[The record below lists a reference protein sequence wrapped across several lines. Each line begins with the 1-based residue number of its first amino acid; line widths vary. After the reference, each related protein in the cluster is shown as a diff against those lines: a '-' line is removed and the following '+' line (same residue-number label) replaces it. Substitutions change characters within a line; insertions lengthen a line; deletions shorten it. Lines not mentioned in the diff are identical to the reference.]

1 MTIPETPAGT
11 PETPAAAPPQAA
23 PEASGPAAS
32 SVAAAMAEALEKE
45 AAARESGAGS
55 TARESGAGRTARESG
70 TGSSTGSDA
79 PQAKCPRCRTGLN
92 HIKRAGQ
99 VLEACSACRGLW
111 FDPGELT
118 LLIQV
123 HQRLDGGKP
132 CEAQCPRCEIDL
144 TSLTF
149 PGTSVEV
156 DRCPGC
162 QGTWLDGGEL
172 ETLQDQLRAIVNG
185 PAWERTLEQ
194 AATSAQA
201 LAIFDHADQARAR
214 RFGCPKCANDLT
226 HEKLEGHMVEACLAC
241 KGTWLDAGELTLLVG
256 VYRELPTT
264 GDQSN
269 LSCVRCETTKL
280 VSIEFPGTPVKVD
293 LCPAC
298 RGSWVDDGVLDGIRA
313 ALKHL
318 VPDDG
323 KTLGERAQELFVN
336 DPMANPQPRR
346 GCPRCNV
353 PLIESPLGRGVP
365 CEDCP
370 KCKGVWLDSGIL
382 NRLLGVIRKLKVK
395 DGKPVDRLCVR
406 CPKEAMVEL
415 EYPNSGLL
423 IDLCPDCKGTWLDG
437 GRLEALRERVKAPAT

>member
-1 MTIPETPAGT
+1 MPSSQGDAILFIRMTIPETPAGT
-11 PETPAAAPPQAA
+11 PETPAAAPSEAA
-23 PEASGPAAS
+23 PAAAAS
-32 SVAAAMAEALEKE
+32 VSPSSIAAAMAEALESK
-45 AAARESGAGS
+45 AAARPG
-55 TARESGAGRTARESG
+55 TESG
-70 TGSSTGSDA
+70 TGSATGSA
-79 PQAKCPRCRTGLN
+79 AGPQTNCPRCKTGMN

-99 VLEACSACRGLW
+99 ILEACSACRGLW

-123 HQRLDGGKP
+123 HQKLDAGKP
-132 CEAQCPRCEIDL
+132 TDAQCPRCEIDL
-144 TSLTF
+144 VSHMF

-162 QGTWLDGGEL
+162 FGTWLDGGEL

-185 PAWERTLEQ
+185 PAWERTPEQ

-201 LAIFDHADQARAR
+201 LAIFDHADAARAR
-214 RFGCPKCANDLT
+214 RFGCPRCANDLT
-226 HEKLEGHMVEACLAC
+226 HEKLEGQLVEACLSC

-264 GDQSN
+264 GAASE
-269 LSCVRCETTKL
+269 LRCVRCDATTL

-293 LCPAC
+293 LCPSC
-298 RGSWVDDGVLDGIRA
+298 RGSWTGDGVLDGIRA

-323 KTLGERAQELFVN
+323 KTLIERAQELFVN

-415 EYPNSGLL
+415 EYPNSGLS